1 MGSLPLATVIVIC
14 NNTMD
19 NIKKPE
25 EKTTG
30 DKKEKETKV
39 DKTNVDKI
47 SIMENP
53 LSLPLVSSSG
63 TPASGSALGSLMAM
77 TAMSGNSMMSMMGL
91 QVGGEDKGPKLNPED
106 IELYKQAF
114 DEFDRNKDGTISIG
128 VTNSS

>member
-30 DKKEKETKV
+30 DKKEKETEV

>member
-1 MGSLPLATVIVIC
+1 
-14 NNTMD
+14 MD
-19 NIKKPE
+19 VLKKPD
-25 EKTTG
+25 G

-39 DKTNVDKI
+39 EKSNVDKI
-47 SIMENP
+47 SILENP
-53 LSLPLVSSSG
+53 LSLPLMSSTG

-91 QVGGEDKGPKLNPED
+91 QVGGDDRGPKLNPED

-128 VTNSS
+128 VTSCSLFIA